1 MLDLKR
7 VVLYLL
13 SLVAFVGCECFE
25 CADPG
30 ARPEPHPGS
39 PVQPIKRR
47 PIVPDGQLQ
56 RPRTIERNIR
66 FIFGCEFSSEPATM
80 QVYTATGD
88 LLFNDVIYPDD
99 IIEISKDVETLIFVV
114 DGERVDLVAE
124 RWK

>member
-1 MLDLKR
+1 MPDTNQ
-7 VVLYLL
+7 
-13 SLVAFVGCECFE
+13 
-25 CADPG
+25 P
-30 ARPEPHPGS
+30 

-66 FIFGCEFSSEPATM
+66 FIFGSEFSSEPATM

-99 IIEISKDVETLIFVV
+99 IIEISEDIETLIFVV
-114 DGERVDLVAE
+114 NGEPVDALSTLHLFLHYLISLIIRIVY
-124 RWK
+124 RCFQRIPLFVVWSYLF

>member
-1 MLDLKR
+1 MNIIKSIINIG
-7 VVLYLL
+7 VVAAIAILAY
-13 SLVAFVGCECFE
+13 GCALEHCMP
-25 CADPG
+25 DTNQP
-30 ARPEPHPGS
+30 

-66 FIFGCEFSSEPATM
+66 FIFGSEFSSEPATM

-99 IIEISKDVETLIFVV
+99 IIEISEDIETLIFVV
-114 DGERVDLVAE
+114 NGEPVDASTVL
-124 RWK
+124 

>member
-1 MLDLKR
+1 MNIIKSIINIG
-7 VVLYLL
+7 VVAAIAILAY
-13 SLVAFVGCECFE
+13 GCAAEHCMP
-25 CADPG
+25 DTNQP
-30 ARPEPHPGS
+30 

-80 QVYTATGD
+80 QVYAATGD

-99 IIEISKDVETLIFVV
+99 IIEISEDVETLIFVV

>member
-1 MLDLKR
+1 MNIIKSIINIG
-7 VVLYLL
+7 VVAAIAILAY
-13 SLVAFVGCECFE
+13 GCAAEHCMPS
-25 CADPG
+25 DTNQP
-30 ARPEPHPGS
+30 

-66 FIFGCEFSSEPATM
+66 FIFGSEFSSEPATM

-99 IIEISKDVETLIFVV
+99 IIEISEDIETLIFVV
-114 DGERVDLVAE
+114 NGEPVDASTVL
-124 RWK
+124 